1 MGLYFRHITDKTML
15 VTIRIKICPKK
26 VLSFLK
32 LTEAIILLRVTNI
45 YCENYRFFYYRRVA
59 TSAGY
64 FIPCS
69 HIITV
74 SSLHKFRTM

>member
-15 VTIRIKICPKK
+15 VTIGIKICPKK

-45 YCENYRFFYYRRVA
+45 YCENYRFF
-59 TSAGY
+59 
-64 FIPCS
+64 
-69 HIITV
+69 
-74 SSLHKFRTM
+74 LL